1 LKNDLINQEELSEV
15 KNYLKGSILN
25 TLTTP
30 FALTDKL
37 KNIFFYDLGSDFYE
51 KLFDDI
57 DAATS
62 MDLLNLANSTLF
74 DKSLSSI
81 IVG

>member
-1 LKNDLINQEELSEV
+1 MIASNLKLISNACSRLISSHHQLLEKKNTTLDDCCCCCETEDDDLR
-15 KNYLKGSILN
+15 
-25 TLTTP
+25 
-30 FALTDKL
+30 
-37 KNIFFYDLGSDFYE
+37 

-62 MDLLNLANSTLF
+62 QDLLNLANSTLF